1 MYSQRN
7 NIQLLKRIN
16 RAMYISWM
24 NLTNKILN
32 KKGTICRRI
41 HVTGQGKLNDM
52 LLKIHIYT
60 YA

>member
-16 RAMYISWM
+16 RAMYISRM
-24 NLTNKILN
+24 NLTNKILS
-32 KKGTICRRI
+32 KKRTICGRI
-41 HVTGQGKLNDM
+41 YVMGQGKLNDM
-52 LLKIHIYT
+52 LLKIHVYT